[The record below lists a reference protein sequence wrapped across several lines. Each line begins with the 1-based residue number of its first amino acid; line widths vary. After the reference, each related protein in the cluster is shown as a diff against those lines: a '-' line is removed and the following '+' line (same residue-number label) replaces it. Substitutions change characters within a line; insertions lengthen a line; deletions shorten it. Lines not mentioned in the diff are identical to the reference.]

1 MRALAVV
8 MLALWLWEAL
18 LLMALMALM
27 SLMAVMSVSQ
37 GQHHVAVSRR
47 LSVIRGLL
55 HPLPRLVSVVRHQ
68 RRSVAAARSSLARD
82 WVVRGG
88 FAQTVSEAVVAV
100 VVVAQGKEV
109 CPRSSHHSQ
118 D

>member
-1 MRALAVV
+1 MRALAMV

-18 LLMALMALM
+18 LLMA
-27 SLMAVMSVSQ
+27 VMSVSQ
-37 GQHHVAVSRR
+37 GQHHVVVPRR
-47 LSVIRGLL
+47 LSVIRDLL
-55 HPLPRLVSVVRHQ
+55 HPLPRLVSVAQHQ

-82 WVVRGG
+82 SVVRGG